1 MREIRYSA
9 RFKHDY
15 KLCKKRGRDMR
26 RMQNVLSILAS
37 GETIPER
44 YKDHPLKSNWKGYRD
59 IHIEPDWILIYK
71 LEENEN
77 ILLVATGTHSDILEK

>member
-1 MREIRYSA
+1 MREFKYSA
-9 RFKHDY
+9 RFKRDY
-15 KLCKKRGRDMR
+15 KLCKKRGRDMQK
-26 RMQNVLSILAS
+26 MQYILSILAL

-71 LEENEN
+71 LEGAV
-77 ILLVATGTHSDILEK
+77 ILLAATGTHSDILEK

>member
-1 MREIRYSA
+1 MRTFKYSA
-9 RFKHDY
+9 RFKRDY

-26 RMQNVLSILAS
+26 KMRKVLSILAS
-37 GETIPER
+37 GEIIPER

-71 LEENEN
+71 LEGNT
-77 ILLVATGTHSDILEK
+77 IVLLAATGTHSDILEK